1 MILRTY
7 HLLLRNQRHIA
18 TILPARMK
26 VNGNFSEANVERFYS
41 VRINRMKS
49 RSNAVD
55 LGRPYNSLFE
65 FQLVRRYAFIV
76 V

>member
-1 MILRTY
+1 MRTY

-26 VNGNFSEANVERFYS
+26 ANGNSSEENVEPFYS

-49 RSNAVD
+49 PSNAVEP
-55 LGRPYNSLFE
+55 GHP
-65 FQLVRRYAFIV
+65 
-76 V
+76 